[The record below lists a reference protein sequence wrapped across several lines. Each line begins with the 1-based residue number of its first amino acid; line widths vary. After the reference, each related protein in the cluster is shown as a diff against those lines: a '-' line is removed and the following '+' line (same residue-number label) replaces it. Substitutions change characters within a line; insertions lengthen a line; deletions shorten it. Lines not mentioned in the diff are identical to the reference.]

1 MFNKEPVDAAGTEY
15 KEGGNAAV
23 LAEAK
28 KAEEHDDAAKPA
40 SAVAMVASTSVDSHT
55 SEVKMEVV
63 PAAPEEA
70 QGDAAADAQP
80 PTAAVGVDKEEA

>member
-1 MFNKEPVDAAGTEY
+1 
-15 KEGGNAAV
+15 
-23 LAEAK
+23 
-28 KAEEHDDAAKPA
+28 
-40 SAVAMVASTSVDSHT
+40 
-55 SEVKMEVV
+55 MEVV